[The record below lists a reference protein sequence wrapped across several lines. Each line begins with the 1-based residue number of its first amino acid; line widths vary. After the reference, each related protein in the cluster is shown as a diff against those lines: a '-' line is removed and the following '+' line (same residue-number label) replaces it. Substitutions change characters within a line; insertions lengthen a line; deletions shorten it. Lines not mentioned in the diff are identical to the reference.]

1 MTMTN
6 HFIHVTGVVPVADY
20 KLKLTFENGE
30 KKIFDVRPLLT
41 QRPWVSLKDLDLFM
55 KAKVLGCSVAWDIET
70 DIAPEILYENSVP
83 EVVL

>member
-1 MTMTN
+1 MTN